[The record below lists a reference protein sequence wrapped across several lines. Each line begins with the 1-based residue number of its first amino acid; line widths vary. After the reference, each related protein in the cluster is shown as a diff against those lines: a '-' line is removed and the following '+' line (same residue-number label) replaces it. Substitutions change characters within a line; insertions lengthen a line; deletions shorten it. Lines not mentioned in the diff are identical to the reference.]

1 MSKKHG
7 KQNEAVEAS
16 AVATLEIDAPASID
30 EVGHSPTDPDPAV
43 APFTNDTTG
52 AGQTAIG
59 MDALGDRSSGEP
71 VLGTTDTT
79 GEGQQAIGVDALP
92 SSSEPPP
99 LVDVKISD
107 LVFIESR
114 SDIPTLLRRMG
125 ARQICEVGVCEG
137 SHFRSLITAESVTH
151 AVAVDLWTETGIRA
165 HNDCYTPQSE
175 LDRMHNTML
184 ELAKVDARVQVIK
197 NYSPLAAKEFPDG
210 YFDFVYIDG
219 DHTYP
224 GVWIDL
230 CEWFPKVRSG
240 GVLAGHDFFEYTF
253 GEVKFGIVEAVTKF
267 IREKGLHLHVD
278 KEGPP
283 ELPAHDWFIPKP

>member
-1 MSKKHG
+1 MSKKHAKAVG
-7 KQNEAVEAS
+7 GPISPKVATPVVDAPAVEAKS
-16 AVATLEIDAPASID
+16 WEEAIGDSID
-30 EVGHSPTDPDPAV
+30 DRGHSPTEPDPPV
-43 APFTNDTTG
+43 TIDTTG
-52 AGQTAIG
+52 GGQEAIG
-59 MDALGDRSSGEP
+59 SA
-71 VLGTTDTT
+71 
-79 GEGQQAIGVDALP
+79 ALP
-92 SSSEPPP
+92 EPL
-99 LVDVKISD
+99 LVNVKISD
-107 LVFIESR
+107 LQFIRNR
-114 SDIPTLLRRMG
+114 SDIPTLLRRMN
-125 ARQICEVGVCEG
+125 AQKICEVGVCEG
-137 SHFRSLITAESVTH
+137 CHFRNLIRAECVAH